1 MPRYVFLNLDYISFL
16 IVFSELKSVIKM
28 SSITIF
34 LFPRNLTGITVSPRA
49 IIFSVKKREEQHVQ
63 QLDTKRKTLRYR

>member
-1 MPRYVFLNLDYISFL
+1 
-16 IVFSELKSVIKM
+16 M